1 MNNILY
7 QPIIKIKYYVYTY
20 KSLFPSTEL
29 ISSNNVLQ
37 KRKKIF
43 KALILFMGKQ
53 FLWKSLL
60 LEILQVATRLGSSQA
75 FSGNN
80 VSRCFE
86 IQGV

>member
-37 KRKKIF
+37 KRKKNIQSF
-43 KALILFMGKQ
+43 DPLYGQAVSME
-53 FLWKSLL
+53 KSIVRNIVGCYQNRIITGFFR
-60 LEILQVATRLGSSQA
+60 E
-75 FSGNN
+75 
-80 VSRCFE
+80 
-86 IQGV
+86 